1 MAAARGEVRV
11 TLWPLEAFM
20 TPRSLALFAACLCG
34 VPAILTAQSLS
45 RVQILALQ
53 QQLRDD
59 GCGVTHTTGRIDAA
73 TRQAINKCQSRYNA
87 PDNSPASVLA
97 AMNIGFGPRDFMPT
111 ISTSR
116 RGAGRAARARGMMRD
131 TTVRDTTV
139 RDTTVR
145 DTTMRDTTK
154 RDSTMRDTMMRDS
167 TMRDST
173 P

>member
-1 MAAARGEVRV
+1 MI
-11 TLWPLEAFM
+11 
-20 TPRSLALFAACLCG
+20 PRLLALCAACLCG
-34 VPAILTAQSLS
+34 IPALLTAQSLS

-59 GCGVTHTTGRIDAA
+59 GCGVTHATGRIDAA
-73 TRQAINKCQSRYNA
+73 TRQAINKCQSKYNA

-97 AMNIGFGPRDFMPT
+97 AMNIGFGPNDIMPT
-111 ISTSR
+111 ISTSMR
-116 RGAGRAARARGMMRD
+116 RTGQAARTRSMMRDTTVRDTTVRDTTVRD

-145 DTTMRDTTK
+145 DTTMRDTT
-154 RDSTMRDTMMRDS
+154 MRDT